1 MLWWLSSIRI
11 PKSNGSQVIK
21 RWLRSVRIFTG
32 TLREKILTDLEPFY
46 AEHLGLYITQKCL
59 ENPDIPPMIYCKVN
73 HCIWQDGK
81 WIPLE
86 LAAAT
91 QPTEK
96 NT

>member
-1 MLWWLSSIRI
+1 
-11 PKSNGSQVIK
+11 
-21 RWLRSVRIFTG
+21 
-32 TLREKILTDLEPFY
+32 
-46 AEHLGLYITQKCL
+46 
-59 ENPDIPPMIYCKVN
+59 MIYCQVN